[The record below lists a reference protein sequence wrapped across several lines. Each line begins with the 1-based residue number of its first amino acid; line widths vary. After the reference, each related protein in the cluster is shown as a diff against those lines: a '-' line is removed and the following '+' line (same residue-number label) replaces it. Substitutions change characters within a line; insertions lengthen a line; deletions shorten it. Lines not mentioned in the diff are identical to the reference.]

1 MVKGRKRIW
10 ARMLGTGLMLWLFT
24 VITTYLTA
32 NPTLV
37 PTLVLLGSF
46 LVPVAFVAWAFER
59 RTTGEITAALV
70 FQTFVVGGV
79 LGVLAAS
86 LLESYLLRP
95 SATLFLG
102 VGFIEEA
109 VKLAALAVLTRE
121 LKVKTPQD
129 GMILGACVGLGFAA
143 FESAGY
149 ALMAALTEQGLSLVD
164 LVVTELVRG
173 LATPFGH
180 GLWTAILGGVLFS
193 RSGRE
198 SFLLTGR
205 LFAAYLGVSLLHALW
220 DSVHSIAVLITV
232 ALTEPS
238 GWSLEETPGWISDPS
253 SEQVV
258 VLMVLTWSGLAVV
271 ALIGVGWLGALISI
285 YQRPPRVEARGYPI
299 STRGRWWPG
308 GQPPPR

>member
-1 MVKGRKRIW
+1 MVTGRKFIW
-10 ARMLGTGLMLWLFT
+10 ARMLGTGVMLWLFT

-32 NPTLV
+32 NATLV

-86 LLESYLLRP
+86 LLESYLLHP
-95 SATLFLG
+95 SAMLFLG
-102 VGFIEEA
+102 VGLIEEA
-109 VKLAALAVLTRE
+109 VKLAALAVLTRG
-121 LKVKTPQD
+121 LKAKTSQD
-129 GMILGACVGLGFAA
+129 GMILGACVGLGFSA
-143 FESAGY
+143 FESTGY

-164 LVVTELVRG
+164 LVITELVRG

-205 LFAAYLGVSLLHALW
+205 LLAAYLGVSLLHALW
-220 DSVHSIAVLITV
+220 DSVHSIAVLIAV
-232 ALTEPS
+232 ALTEPG

-253 SEQVV
+253 SEQVL
-258 VLMVLTWSGLAVV
+258 VLTVLTWSGLAIV
-271 ALIGVGWLGALISI
+271 ALIGVVWLGALISI
-285 YQRPPRVEARGYPI
+285 YRRPPGVVARGYPI
-299 STRGRWWPG
+299 STGGRWWPG
-308 GQPPPR
+308 GQPPPP